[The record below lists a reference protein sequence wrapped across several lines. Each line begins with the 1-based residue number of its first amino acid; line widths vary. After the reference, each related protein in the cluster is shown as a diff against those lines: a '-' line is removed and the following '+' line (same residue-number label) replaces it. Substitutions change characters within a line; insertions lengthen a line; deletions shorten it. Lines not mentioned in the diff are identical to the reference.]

1 MTATSY
7 IFDADRTNFTESV
20 LERSRSTPVMVDFW
34 AAWCGPCRMLA
45 PMLEKLVGE
54 YQGDVLLAKLDTEA
68 EQELAAR
75 YGIRSLP
82 TIKMFKNGEPV
93 DEFMGVQPESTIRA
107 FIDRHRPRKSDR
119 DLAEAATLHDNGET
133 DAAIALLT
141 ESEQADPNND
151 HTRLMLATLYID
163 AGAFND
169 AREALRRVAAQTK
182 LESEY
187 GAISTKLEFTELNAT
202 VTSPDQLQQAI
213 EQDPDDCES
222 RLRLSAWAL
231 LNDEA
236 ELGLENLLEIVK
248 RDRSF
253 RDDAGRRYLL
263 SAFAIL
269 GSHPKLVSKYRGLL
283 ARLLN

>member
-1 MTATSY
+1 MTTTPY
-7 IFDADRTNFTESV
+7 IFDANGANFTESV
-20 LERSRSTPVMVDFW
+20 LERSRSTPVLVDFW

-45 PMLEKLVGE
+45 PILEKVVGE
-54 YQGDVLLAKLDTEA
+54 YHGDVLLAKVDTEA

-82 TIKMFKNGEPV
+82 TIKLFKNGEPV
-93 DEFMGVQPESTIRA
+93 DEFMGALPESAVRT
-107 FIDRHRPRKSDR
+107 FIDGHRPRASDR
-119 DLAEAATLHDNGET
+119 ALEEAATLHDNGDT

-141 ESEQADPNND
+141 ESEQVDPDND
-151 HTRLMLATLYID
+151 KARLMLATLYIANDNFDD
-163 AGAFND
+163 AE
-169 AREALRRVAAQTK
+169 EALGRVGANTK
-182 LESEY
+182 LDPEF
-187 GAISTKLEFTELNAT
+187 GAISAKLNFAKLSAT
-202 VTSPDQLQQAI
+202 VTAPDQLQHAVHQN
-213 EQDPDDCES
+213 PDDCES

-253 RDDAGRRYLL
+253 NDDAGRQNLL
-263 SAFAIL
+263 SAFTML
-269 GSHPKLVSKYRGLL
+269 SSHPKLVAKYRGLL